1 MLKYKIHVLQRFS
14 EQDFCCLEIYEP
26 EPELYIILATVPEAR
41 VRAIFQ
47 RSRQKCIDLV
57 PKIED
62 PR

>member
-1 MLKYKIHVLQRFS
+1 MLKYMIHVLQRFS
-14 EQDFCCLEIYEP
+14 EQDFCCQGIYEP
-26 EPELYIILATVPEAR
+26 EPELLVTVSEAR
-41 VRAIFQ
+41 VRDIFQ